1 MGRQTVIKVFI
12 KTKQGEFA
20 GRAPEK
26 SLKDFLD
33 RVNGEGSVLLE
44 DPSYCGSIQTPVTND
59 KGEVQ
64 LVDGSWIPQQRAGQI
79 GPENLML
86 RNILRMTSMKVDTA
100 YFNNLEWTMIR
111 ELAAHESDE
120 YNKAIQAGKLSST
133 KLATNTK
140 GIELPP
146 EVDGGQK

>member
-1 MGRQTVIKVFI
+1 MIKVFI

-26 SLKDFLD
+26 NLEEFMD
-33 RVNGEGSVLLE
+33 RIEEDGKVILE
-44 DPSYCGSIQTPVTND
+44 DPAYCGSIQTPVQND

-64 LVDGSWIPQQRAGQI
+64 LVDGSWIPQERAGQI

-86 RNILRMTSMKVDTA
+86 RNILRMTSMKVDKA
-100 YFNNLEWTMIR
+100 VLGSVEWTLIR
-111 ELAAHESDE
+111 ELASHENDE
-120 YNKAIQAGKLSST
+120 YNKAIQAGKRSST

-140 GIELPP
+140 NVELPP
-146 EVDGGQK
+146 EVSGG